1 MFKNLIDSINTNS
14 ISDSFK
20 KDSFVY
26 PVSESNLEAIKI
38 LIHNSF
44 QQGQSES
51 SNVEWVTINPT
62 IWLADF
68 LESYIQHI
76 KFVSTGP
83 SFSILRMT
91 TDDLIYNTYHCDS
104 IRLNSEDELS
114 DFFMKNEWNSLVIY
128 GIVKIADLRTMSA
141 WYNIRYADVTEK
153 YEKIDNKLNKIL
165 E

>member
-1 MFKNLIDSINTNS
+1 MPIPN
-14 ISDSFK
+14 
-20 KDSFVY
+20 
-26 PVSESNLEAIKI
+26 
-38 LIHNSF
+38 
-44 QQGQSES
+44 
-51 SNVEWVTINPT
+51 
-62 IWLADF
+62 
-68 LESYIQHI
+68 
-76 KFVSTGP
+76 
-83 SFSILRMT
+83 FSILRMT

-153 YEKIDNKLNKIL
+153 YEKRDNKLNKIL